1 MAHDPFEPEQRGDT
15 EDALEHLRDA
25 VASAGSSPSAIGWQT
40 EHWLSHREQMLHDMR
55 ELLTPE
61 SIEAEMRV
69 REDVPRLLAQLA
81 AALRG
86 GAR

>member
-1 MAHDPFEPEQRGDT
+1 VADEPSAHEQSDYAA
-15 EDALEHLRDA
+15 DLACLRDA
-25 VASAGSSPSAIGWQT
+25 VASASSPTAVGWQT
-40 EHWLSHREQMLHDMR
+40 QEWLEHREQ
-55 ELLTPE
+55 LLNDVIDLLSPA

-81 AALRG
+81 AAVRG